1 MSGTR
6 LSFLIL
12 DALDSRPATNDTRPS
27 DDRVEND
34 CVRMDN
40 HVLEDDRV
48 FDSGAV
54 AHLNLC
60 SDRDVWSD
68 PCTWMD
74 LGRWVYADQALDLVR
89 I

>member
-1 MSGTR
+1 M
-6 LSFLIL
+6 
-12 DALDSRPATNDTRPS
+12 AATNDTRPS

-60 SDRDVWSD
+60 SDSDVWSD
-68 PCTWMD
+68 PSTWMD
-74 LGRWVYADQALDLVR
+74 LSRWVYADQALDLVR